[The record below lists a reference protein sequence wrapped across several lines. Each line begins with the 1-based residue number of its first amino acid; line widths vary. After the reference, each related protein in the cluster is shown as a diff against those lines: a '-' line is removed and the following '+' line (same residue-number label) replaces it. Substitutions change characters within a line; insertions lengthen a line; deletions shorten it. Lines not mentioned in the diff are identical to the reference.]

1 MMLSTLVITIVLS
14 LYVLLIGASSVNI
27 STSITTSFSLTE
39 ANKHVWLSAAAYCG
53 AANYKTHA
61 FSKGPTTGFKV
72 TYVIDD
78 KLDTNGFVG
87 YLTSDSS
94 IYVAYRGSQTISN
107 WITNLETTKSK
118 YKGSCCGKTSC
129 EVHHGFYSAEQTVFP
144 GVLTEVKRLLAL
156 YPTYK
161 VKCTGHSLGA
171 ALAQI
176 TCMDLVNAGISVNRI
191 YNFGQPRI
199 GNSDYAS
206 CASATVATERV
217 THLKDTVP
225 HIPYESWGFVH
236 ELREAYE
243 STTTSDSSLMKVKDC
258 SATDSDD
265 STCAEQWSFYQ
276 TNVDD
281 HLTYLGL
288 RLACDAV

>member
-1 MMLSTLVITIVLS
+1 M
-14 LYVLLIGASSVNI
+14 GASAMNI
-27 STSITTSFSLTE
+27 STTLTTSFNLAE

-87 YLTSDSS
+87 YLPSDAS
-94 IYVAYRGSQTISN
+94 IYVVYRGSQTIEN
-107 WITNLETTKSK
+107 WITNIEATKSTF
-118 YKGSCCGKTSC
+118 KGDCCGKTGC

-144 GVLTEVKRLLAL
+144 AVLAEVKRLKSL

-171 ALAQI
+171 ALAQL
-176 TCMDLVNAGISVNRI
+176 TAMDLVNAGVAVSQL
-191 YNFGQPRI
+191 YNFGQPRV
-199 GNSDYAS
+199 GNAAYAA
-206 CASATVATERV
+206 CASNKVATERV
-217 THLKDTVP
+217 THLKDMVP
-225 HIPYESWGFVH
+225 HVPYESWGFVH
-236 ELREAYE
+236 ECREAYE

-258 SATDSDD
+258 SATNCDD

-281 HLTYLGL
+281 HLIYLGL
-288 RLACDAV
+288 RLSCDAV